1 MTAGGQKGFGVP
13 PGPSVPGAEPDAR
26 ERRGHGGLGLHA
38 PHQTDHGAPQ
48 SGRVDRSGTRERI
61 LAIALDLFVE
71 QGYEETSLRQIAERV
86 GVTKAALY
94 YHFRSKDEILLT
106 LHEPVHE
113 LMRNAMARLENPAS
127 GGGMW
132 MTFLDWLID
141 QVAAHSRLL
150 LMYQRNATALG
161 EVHRKDH
168 RGPEME
174 PEQIF
179 LSKLR
184 DPALS
189 LDDRVRMAGSLAVV
203 VAGAALA
210 MQPGARAV
218 DPAELAGVLRVA
230 VRDLLRVGPPPPPAS
245 PPPPPPA

>member
-1 MTAGGQKGFGVP
+1 MLVRPGSAGG
-13 PGPSVPGAEPDAR
+13 GAD
-26 ERRGHGGLGLHA
+26 G
-38 PHQTDHGAPQ
+38 
-48 SGRVDRSGTRERI
+48 SGTRERI

-113 LMRNAMARLENPAS
+113 LMRNAMVRLENPAS

-141 QVAAHSRLL
+141 QVAVHSRLL

-161 EVHRKDH
+161 AVHRKDPDGVQRHH
-168 RGPEME
+168 RGPDVE
-174 PEQIF
+174 PEQLF
-179 LSKLR
+179 LRMLG
-184 DPALS
+184 DPAFS

-203 VAGAALA
+203 VAGAGLA
-210 MQPGARAV
+210 MRPAAGAV
-218 DPAELAGVLRVA
+218 DPAELARILKVA
-230 VRDLLRVGPPPPPAS
+230 VRDLLRVGPPTPPPL
-245 PPPPPPA
+245 PPPLPA

>member
-1 MTAGGQKGFGVP
+1 VLVH
-13 PGPSVPGAEPDAR
+13 GPHP
-26 ERRGHGGLGLHA
+26 
-38 PHQTDHGAPQ
+38 TDHRAPG
-48 SGRVDRSGTRERI
+48 SGGEGSATRERI
-61 LAIALDLFVE
+61 LAVALDLFVE
-71 QGYEETSLRQIAERV
+71 QGYEETSLRQIAARV

-113 LMRNAMARLENPAS
+113 LMRNAMARLETPGS
-127 GGGMW
+127 GEGMW

-150 LMYQRNATALG
+150 LMYQRNAAALG
-161 EVHRKDH
+161 AVHRQDH

-174 PEQIF
+174 PEQLF

-189 LDDRVRMAGSLAVV
+189 LDDRVRMAGSLAVI

-218 DPAELAGVLRVA
+218 DPAELAAVLRVA
-230 VRDLLRVGPPPPPAS
+230 VRDLLRVGPQQPLS
-245 PPPPPPA
+245 PPPPPPAPPPPPPPPPPA